1 MTKRRFL
8 IRLLWAVAL
17 WGGLAGGSLMLAQ
30 PGADLEKIQETLRFV
45 RLAETRKN
53 LSFSDEKLLALNE
66 ILDGFEANQL
76 QLKHRERRLHFRLKN
91 GGADSQKLLDEYMAI
106 KEETHANEIA
116 MWKKVRVLLNPD
128 EAVEFFTF
136 YAEFQRKVQ
145 QRVRQLNR
153 PNNRPGRNNRMR
165 H

>member
-1 MTKRRFL
+1 MTKRRS
-8 IRLLWAVAL
+8 LLHLMLGAAL
-17 WGGLAGGSLMLAQ
+17 WCGLAGANLILAQ
-30 PGADLEKIQETLRFV
+30 PGADLEKVQETLRFV

-66 ILDGFEANQL
+66 ILDGFEATQL

-91 GGADSQKLLDEYMAI
+91 GRADSQKMLDEYVAI
-106 KEETHANEIA
+106 KEETHQNEMA
-116 MWKKVRVLLNPD
+116 MWKKVRVLLQPD

-145 QRVRQLNR
+145 QRIRQLNR